1 MVLVAAVRLPTMS
14 DTAQSLSLERKI
26 KMHEARESIITRL
39 ALAFPT
45 TINLDR
51 FLNVIVSELGRMMNV
66 DRCDVIQL
74 TSQSELR
81 ISHEWRASTDVP
93 SSLGTVIPLDLK
105 QLSEHVDITKPIRL
119 DDTSR
124 PGLDQKVRFLA
135 ASLGTRS
142 LLVVPVV
149 LGEDVLGLLGMH
161 TTRTPRAWLDDEVS
175 FLESVA
181 RQIAV
186 GYQYTRLYTD
196 KEREAETKR
205 ALLEIANALNARSD
219 FREVSS
225 LVLERAIAL
234 VGADYSAL
242 GVLDPKGG
250 RISLAA
256 FKAAPH
262 ATTDSVQGLIDAH
275 GQSLDVTEFPKA
287 MEVLA
292 QGRTFRLLDTDLPF
306 PFRLIFNA
314 TLGGRAAL
322 VAPVRVGGQTFGLL
336 GLVWSEA
343 RDGFQDHEVALVEGI
358 ADQIGTALER
368 DQLSAEVM
376 HLRSALHERYG
387 EDRIIGQT
395 SAIRRAMELALSVAD
410 TQTTVLIQGE
420 SGTGKELLA
429 NLIHYNSGRENHPY
443 VKLNCGAIPETLL
456 ESELFGHEKGAFT
469 DASARRR
476 GRFEEANGG
485 TLFLDEVGEM
495 SLSAQ
500 VRLLRV
506 LQDGE
511 FTRVGG
517 NEVLKADVRVL
528 AASNVDL
535 ERASELGT
543 FRRDLYYRLSVFPI
557 VLPPLRDRRSDIHPL
572 IISFLERYTNKTGRF
587 VSGISKDAVRALVN
601 YDWPGNVREL
611 ENAIERSVIIASGRQ
626 IEMDDLPESIRLA
639 PSNEREIKLEIKV
652 GSSIEGEKRAFIET
666 SLDKLAGK
674 IVGARAVGLV
684 KRTLY
689 LRLELTNPIDSI
701 AVEEPETG
709 FLKLEIDLPS
719 SIEEMERKVIEAT
732 LDYTNGDKS
741 RAARI
746 LGIGRKTLYRK
757 LDQYNG
763 GRSDPE

>member
-1 MVLVAAVRLPTMS
+1 MS
-14 DTAQSLSLERKI
+14 NSAQSLSLERKI
-26 KMHEARESIITRL
+26 KMHEAREGIINRL
-39 ALAFPT
+39 ALTLPT

-51 FLNVIVSELGRMMNV
+51 FLNVIVSELGRMTNV

-74 TSQSELR
+74 TSASELR
-81 ISHEWRASTDVP
+81 ISHEWRASNDVP

-105 QLSEHVDITKPIRL
+105 QLSEHVDIKKSIRL
-119 DDTSR
+119 NDTAA

-142 LLVVPVV
+142 LLVVPVI
-149 LGEDVLGLLGMH
+149 LGDDVLGLVGLH
-161 TTRTPRAWLDDEVS
+161 TTRAPRAWLDDEVS
-175 FLESVA
+175 FLQSIA

-186 GYQYTRLYTD
+186 GYQYTRLYID

-242 GVLDPKGG
+242 GVLDPAGG

-262 ATTDSVQGLIDAH
+262 APTDAVRGLIDEH
-275 GQSLDVTEFPKA
+275 GQSLDVTAFPA
-287 MEVLA
+287 IMEVLA
-292 QGRTFRLLDTDLPF
+292 EGETLKLLETDLPF
-306 PFRLIFNA
+306 AFRLMFNA

-322 VAPVRVGGQTFGLL
+322 VAPVRVAGQTFGLL
-336 GLVWSEA
+336 GLVWSGA
-343 RDGFQDHEVALVEGI
+343 RDGFQEHEVELVEGI

-368 DQLSAEVM
+368 DQLSAEIM

-387 EDRIIGQT
+387 EERIIGQAP
-395 SAIRRAMELALSVAD
+395 AIRRAIELALNVAD
-410 TQTTVLIQGE
+410 AQTTVLIQGE
-420 SGTGKELLA
+420 SGTGKELIA
-429 NLIHYNSGRENHPY
+429 NLIHYNSGREDQPY

-469 DASARRR
+469 DARARRQ
-476 GRFEEANGG
+476 GRFEEASGG

-495 SLSAQ
+495 SPTAK

-517 NEVLKADVRVL
+517 NELLKADVRII

-535 ERASELGT
+535 ERAVEEGR
-543 FRRDLYYRLSVFPI
+543 FRRDLFYRLSVFPI
-557 VLPPLRDRRSDIHPL
+557 TLPALRERPEDIHVL
-572 IISFLERYTNKTGRF
+572 VIHFLEYYKQRTSRF
-587 VSGISKDAVRALVN
+587 VSGISKAALRALIS

-611 ENAIERSVIIASGRQ
+611 ENAVERAVIIAAGRQ
-626 IEMDDLPESIRLA
+626 IELDDLP
-639 PSNEREIKLEIKV
+639 
-652 GSSIEGEKRAFIET
+652 
-666 SLDKLAGK
+666 
-674 IVGARAVGLV
+674 
-684 KRTLY
+684 
-689 LRLELTNPIDSI
+689 
-701 AVEEPETG
+701 
-709 FLKLEIDLPS
+709 
-719 SIEEMERKVIEAT
+719 
-732 LDYTNGDKS
+732 
-741 RAARI
+741 AA
-746 LGIGRKTLYRK
+746 IG
-757 LDQYNG
+757 NVAA
-763 GRSDPE
+763 